1 VGYFLYAGGSTMHLA
16 WKNGNVPL
24 MSTMAVGMT
33 FLSLYHTLLGL
44 GLWKSLKEDGKIPE
58 RAWKD

>member
-1 VGYFLYAGGSTMHLA
+1 MHLA